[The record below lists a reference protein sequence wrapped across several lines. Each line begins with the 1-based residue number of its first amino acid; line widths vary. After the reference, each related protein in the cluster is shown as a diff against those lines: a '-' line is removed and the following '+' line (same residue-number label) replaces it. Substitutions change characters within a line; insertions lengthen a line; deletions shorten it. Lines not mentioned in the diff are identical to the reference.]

1 MTDTDMLYMAA
12 LEKRN
17 SELEARI
24 AELED
29 KHWNECRQ
37 IAHYDDELKTSD
49 SLLGKAMSQ
58 CVDLDTEAWK
68 HNDIIEKRKMLF
80 SQRLKKALEELNVTQ
95 TELCKRTDIPKSA
108 MSQYVSGNFQPKQ
121 DRLYKIADSLNI
133 SPAWLMG
140 YTAGKI
146 ELKALLGEIRPVL
159 KRAYFADP
167 DDTKLANVLY
177 DKINDLIGR
186 E

>member
-1 MTDTDMLYMAA
+1 MSDTDMLYMAS

-17 SELEARI
+17 AELEAKV

-29 KHWNECRQ
+29 KHWSECRQ
-37 IAHYDDELKTSD
+37 IAHYENELKTSD
-49 SLLGKAMSQ
+49 RLLGKAMSQ

-68 HNDIIEKRKMLF
+68 HTAEKID
-80 SQRLKKALEELNVTQ
+80 LKV
-95 TELCKRTDIPKSA
+95 
-108 MSQYVSGNFQPKQ
+108 
-121 DRLYKIADSLNI
+121 
-133 SPAWLMG
+133 
-140 YTAGKI
+140 
-146 ELKALLGEIRPVL
+146 LLGEIRPVL

-177 DKINDLIGR
+177 DKINELIGR

>member
-1 MTDTDMLYMAA
+1 MSDTDMLYMAS

-17 SELEARI
+17 AELEAKV

-29 KHWNECRQ
+29 KHWSECRQ
-37 IAHYDDELKTSD
+37 IAHYEDELKTSD
-49 SLLGKAMSQ
+49 RLLGKAMSQ

-68 HNDIIEKRKMLF
+68 HTAEKID
-80 SQRLKKALEELNVTQ
+80 LKV
-95 TELCKRTDIPKSA
+95 
-108 MSQYVSGNFQPKQ
+108 
-121 DRLYKIADSLNI
+121 
-133 SPAWLMG
+133 
-140 YTAGKI
+140 
-146 ELKALLGEIRPVL
+146 LLGEIRPVL

-177 DKINDLIGR
+177 DKINELIGR

>member
-1 MTDTDMLYMAA
+1 MSDTDMLYMAS
-12 LEKRN
+12 LQKRLADIEAEN
-17 SELEARI
+17 TELKARI

-49 SLLGKAMSQ
+49 RLLGKAMSQ

-68 HNDIIEKRKMLF
+68 H
-80 SQRLKKALEELNVTQ
+80 
-95 TELCKRTDIPKSA
+95 
-108 MSQYVSGNFQPKQ
+108 
-121 DRLYKIADSLNI
+121 
-133 SPAWLMG
+133 
-140 YTAGKI
+140 TAEKI
-146 ELKALLGEIRPVL
+146 ELKVLLGEIRPVL

-177 DKINDLIGR
+177 DKINELIGR

>member
-1 MTDTDMLYMAA
+1 MSDTDMLYMAS

-17 SELEARI
+17 SELEAKV

-49 SLLGKAMSQ
+49 RLLGKAMSQ

-68 HNDIIEKRKMLF
+68 H
-80 SQRLKKALEELNVTQ
+80 
-95 TELCKRTDIPKSA
+95 
-108 MSQYVSGNFQPKQ
+108 
-121 DRLYKIADSLNI
+121 
-133 SPAWLMG
+133 
-140 YTAGKI
+140 TAEKI
-146 ELKALLGEIRPVL
+146 ELKVLLGEIRPVL

>member
-12 LEKRN
+12 LEKRLETAEAEN
-17 SELEARI
+17 TELKTRI

-49 SLLGKAMSQ
+49 RLLGKAMSK
-58 CVDLDTEAWK
+58 CADLDTEAWK
-68 HNDIIEKRKMLF
+68 L
-80 SQRLKKALEELNVTQ
+80 
-95 TELCKRTDIPKSA
+95 
-108 MSQYVSGNFQPKQ
+108 
-121 DRLYKIADSLNI
+121 
-133 SPAWLMG
+133 
-140 YTAGKI
+140 TAEKI
-146 ELKALLGEIRPVL
+146 ELEVLLGEIRPVL
-159 KRAYFADP
+159 KRSYFADP
-167 DDTKLANVLY
+167 DDTKLANELY

>member
-1 MTDTDMLYMAA
+1 MSGTDMLYMAS

-17 SELEARI
+17 AELEAKV

-49 SLLGKAMSQ
+49 RLLGKAMSQ

-68 HNDIIEKRKMLF
+68 HTAEKID
-80 SQRLKKALEELNVTQ
+80 LKV
-95 TELCKRTDIPKSA
+95 
-108 MSQYVSGNFQPKQ
+108 
-121 DRLYKIADSLNI
+121 
-133 SPAWLMG
+133 
-140 YTAGKI
+140 
-146 ELKALLGEIRPVL
+146 LLGEIRPVL

-177 DKINDLIGR
+177 DKINELIGR

>member
-1 MTDTDMLYMAA
+1 MSDTDMLYMAS
-12 LEKRN
+12 LEKRCE
-17 SELEARI
+17 ELETRI

-37 IAHYDDELKTSD
+37 IAHYEDELKTSD
-49 SLLGKAMSQ
+49 RLLGKSMSQ

-68 HNDIIEKRKMLF
+68 H
-80 SQRLKKALEELNVTQ
+80 
-95 TELCKRTDIPKSA
+95 
-108 MSQYVSGNFQPKQ
+108 
-121 DRLYKIADSLNI
+121 
-133 SPAWLMG
+133 
-140 YTAGKI
+140 TAEKI
-146 ELKALLGEIRPVL
+146 ELKVLLGEIRPVL

>member
-1 MTDTDMLYMAA
+1 MTDTDMLYMAS

-17 SELEARI
+17 SELEAKV

-37 IAHYDDELKTSD
+37 MAHYDDELKTSD

-68 HNDIIEKRKMLF
+68 H
-80 SQRLKKALEELNVTQ
+80 
-95 TELCKRTDIPKSA
+95 
-108 MSQYVSGNFQPKQ
+108 
-121 DRLYKIADSLNI
+121 
-133 SPAWLMG
+133 
-140 YTAGKI
+140 TAEKI
-146 ELKALLGEIRPVL
+146 ELKVLLGEIRPVL
-159 KRAYFADP
+159 KRSYFADP

-177 DKINDLIGR
+177 DKINNLIGR

>member
-1 MTDTDMLYMAA
+1 MSENTCICCGEPIPEGMQVCPKCEKGGDIGMELVFDEESRTWGEAPEVYGAINCPTKEDYEYA
-12 LEKRN
+12 LNAIK
-17 SELEARI
+17 SHKQ
-24 AELED
+24 LED

-49 SLLGKAMSQ
+49 RLLGKAMSQ

-68 HNDIIEKRKMLF
+68 HTAEKID
-80 SQRLKKALEELNVTQ
+80 LKV
-95 TELCKRTDIPKSA
+95 
-108 MSQYVSGNFQPKQ
+108 
-121 DRLYKIADSLNI
+121 
-133 SPAWLMG
+133 
-140 YTAGKI
+140 
-146 ELKALLGEIRPVL
+146 LLGEIRPVL

-177 DKINDLIGR
+177 DKINELIGR

>member
-1 MTDTDMLYMAA
+1 MSDTDMLYMAS
-12 LEKRN
+12 LEKRCE
-17 SELEARI
+17 ELETRI

-37 IAHYDDELKTSD
+37 IAHYEDELKTSD
-49 SLLGKAMSQ
+49 RLLGKAMSQ

-68 HNDIIEKRKMLF
+68 H
-80 SQRLKKALEELNVTQ
+80 
-95 TELCKRTDIPKSA
+95 
-108 MSQYVSGNFQPKQ
+108 
-121 DRLYKIADSLNI
+121 
-133 SPAWLMG
+133 
-140 YTAGKI
+140 TAEKI
-146 ELKALLGEIRPVL
+146 ELKVLLGEIRPVL

>member
-1 MTDTDMLYMAA
+1 MSDTDMLYMAS
-12 LEKRN
+12 LQKRLADIEAEN
-17 SELEARI
+17 TELKAHV

-37 IAHYDDELKTSD
+37 IAHYEDELKTSD
-49 SLLGKAMSQ
+49 RLLGKSMSQ

-68 HNDIIEKRKMLF
+68 H
-80 SQRLKKALEELNVTQ
+80 
-95 TELCKRTDIPKSA
+95 
-108 MSQYVSGNFQPKQ
+108 
-121 DRLYKIADSLNI
+121 
-133 SPAWLMG
+133 
-140 YTAGKI
+140 TAEKI
-146 ELKALLGEIRPVL
+146 ELKVLLGEIRPVL

-177 DKINDLIGR
+177 DKINELIGR

>member
-1 MTDTDMLYMAA
+1 MSDTDMLYMAS

-17 SELEARI
+17 AELEARI

-29 KHWNECRQ
+29 KHWKECRQ

-49 SLLGKAMSQ
+49 RLLGKAMSQ

-68 HNDIIEKRKMLF
+68 HTAEKID
-80 SQRLKKALEELNVTQ
+80 LKV
-95 TELCKRTDIPKSA
+95 
-108 MSQYVSGNFQPKQ
+108 
-121 DRLYKIADSLNI
+121 
-133 SPAWLMG
+133 
-140 YTAGKI
+140 
-146 ELKALLGEIRPVL
+146 LLGEIRPVL

-177 DKINDLIGR
+177 DKINELIGR